1 MAKGK
6 LFDFKP
12 VVLNFRRKKIVIF
25 FFVGEFL
32 NNCCECMMV
41 VISFKC
47 CSLLGMYACNIV
59 FNQSINFQSF
69 TLCTHRK
76 AKGKKPASLPFVP
89 DASDMQQ
96 GFLCLFVLF
105 FILFSCTGI

>member
-1 MAKGK
+1 
-6 LFDFKP
+6 
-12 VVLNFRRKKIVIF
+12 
-25 FFVGEFL
+25 
-32 NNCCECMMV
+32 
-41 VISFKC
+41 
-47 CSLLGMYACNIV
+47 MYACNIV

-96 GFLCLFVLF
+96 GFFVF
-105 FILFSCTGI
+105 VCFIFYSVQLYRYLIYNCIIYNMQKSCAM